1 MFKKFSYDESV
12 NQANQL
18 KNSVQRGICNAI
30 VEQYPVLGDSI
41 DQMLP
46 KKGITVGKL
55 SGCPDNVQLLM
66 VNGEI
71 LFFQKK
77 GEPWFPSIRLLHKY
91 PSMMKKMQVDK
102 GAIKFVLTG
111 ANVMCPGFT
120 SKGGNLPVEVDV
132 GEPVAI
138 YAEGKEHCM
147 AIGIA
152 TMSTADIRSVNK
164 GVAVEIVHY
173 LLDGLYSEP
182 GGK

>member
-1 MFKKFSYDESV
+1 MFKKFSYNENVGS
-12 NQANQL
+12 ANQL
-18 KNSVQRGICNAI
+18 KNSIQRGISMAI
-30 VEQYPVLGDSI
+30 VWQYPALEDAI

-46 KKGITVGKL
+46 KKGITMGKL

-66 VNGEI
+66 VNNEI
-71 LFFQKK
+71 LFFQRK
-77 GEPWFPSIRLLHKY
+77 GDPWFPSIRLLHKY
-91 PSMMKKMQVDK
+91 PSLMKKMQVDK

-120 SKGGNLPVEVDV
+120 SQGGDLPVEVGV

-147 AIGIA
+147 ALGIT

-164 GVAVEIVHY
+164 GIAVEIVHY
-173 LLDGLYSEP
+173 LLDGLYNEP
-182 GGK
+182 RS